1 MTFIDPSRTAT
12 APADHAEPSTVFPWI
27 SGALM
32 AGVLVVPGAYSL
44 LTLWLA
50 LYGLWH
56 VRGISARVW
65 QPLRAVGGRPIVWGM
80 STFTV
85 LGVCMILGH
94 GDKASSY
101 EAFVPMLLAPLM
113 VNAIVVARPPAAMLW
128 LGSAAG
134 ASLAGLV
141 ACYQTFYLQIG
152 RAGGAMS
159 NIIIFG
165 DLSVALAMFAGFG
178 SLFWL
183 QATQQLSLRLILMGA
198 AALGMLASLLSGTK
212 GGWLS
217 ILMLLVIWA
226 WLALAHAH
234 WTRRLTLSLALVG
247 AVVMVSLLLPAEL
260 VTGRIAE
267 AFAGGYT
274 WFSTGKVTDIS
285 VSIRLEKWYHA
296 VGMIADRPWTGWGK
310 DDAIQELG
318 RRLSAAGVAG
328 HWTQTENDLL
338 QGGINHGVLG
348 VFTRLSLYLGFIVGF
363 LCIRRTFAG
372 SPLTQGVATL
382 GMMLSVLMLEFGL
395 SIVVLGRNSFRH
407 FLVTWSMLCLGYL
420 ILAYLDRQRAS
431 PNADRP
437 AS

>member
-1 MTFIDPSRTAT
+1 MALINSPS
-12 APADHAEPSTVFPWI
+12 PAAEPEASAFFHWI
-27 SGALM
+27 TGALM
-32 AGVLVVPGAYSL
+32 AGVLVVPGAYVL
-44 LTLWLA
+44 LTFWLA

-80 STFTV
+80 SAFTV
-85 LGVCMILGH
+85 LGVCMIVWH

-101 EAFVPMLLAPLM
+101 EAFVPVLLAPLV
-113 VNAIVVARPPAAMLW
+113 VNAIVVARPPVAMLW

-141 ACYQTFYLQIG
+141 ASYQTFYLQVG

-159 NIIIFG
+159 NVIIFG

-183 QATQQLSLRLILMGA
+183 QATQQPRLRGVMWVA
-198 AALGMLASLLSGTK
+198 AALGLWASLLSGSK

-217 ILMLLVIWA
+217 ILMLLVFWA
-226 WLALAHAH
+226 WLALAQAH
-234 WTRRLTLSLALVG
+234 WTRRLAVSLALVA
-247 AVVMVSLLLPAEL
+247 AVVGVSFLLPAEL

-267 AFAGGYT
+267 ALAGGYT
-274 WFSTGKVTDIS
+274 WFTTGRVTDGS
-285 VSIRLEKWYHA
+285 VSIRLEKWYQA
-296 VGMIADRPWTGWGK
+296 VGMIADRPWSGWGK
-310 DDAIQELG
+310 EEAIQELG
-318 RRLSAAGVAG
+318 QRLNAAGAAG

-348 VFTRLSLYLGFIVGF
+348 VFTRLALYLGFIVGF
-363 LCIRRTFAG
+363 LCIRRVFAG
-372 SPLTQGVATL
+372 APLAQGVATL
-382 GMMLSVLMLEFGL
+382 GMMLSVLMLEFGI

-407 FLVTWSMLCLGYL
+407 FLITWSMLCVGYL

-431 PNADRP
+431 SPAERP
-437 AS
+437 AP